1 MLGRVRRARR
11 ENARNPIELESR
23 MRLLESFALLIIAA
37 AVFSFLNTSVLKLPT
52 TIGLL
57 LSGLA
62 ASAVILAV
70 NTVFPALDVTA
81 DARRL
86 IGQIDF
92 GRFLFR
98 GALSFL
104 LFAGA
109 LRLNIDDIRREK
121 VPVAVLAFLGVV
133 LSAAIVGFASYAAF
147 PWLGARVPL
156 AYALAFGALIS
167 PTDPIAVI
175 GILESRHVP
184 KTLQTRMTG
193 ESLFN
198 DGLSVVVF
206 SVLLTMAEG
215 GGVSGGRAEFL
226 DVALL
231 LGREVIGGAALGL
244 GIGLAA
250 YAAMKRIDEPNVEV
264 LLSFGLVAAIMLA
277 AAKTGVSAPLACVM
291 AGLLIGNRGR
301 RVAMKEATRDALDQ
315 IWSFVDALLNAML
328 FLLLGLE
335 ALFLWSEAR
344 HALSLLLLVPVVIA
358 ARGIS
363 VGAGI
368 AILGRRYKFGRGSLA
383 ILTWGGLRG
392 GISLAMA
399 LSLPHFPGRSE
410 VLIATYGIAVFSIVV
425 QGLTLGPMTR
435 HVLRQRQTE

>member
-1 MLGRVRRARR
+1 
-11 ENARNPIELESR
+11 

-37 AVFSFLNTSVLKLPT
+37 AVFSFLNTAVLKMPT

-62 ASAVILAV
+62 ASALILAS
-70 NTVFPALDVTA
+70 NAVFPSLDITA
-81 DARRL
+81 DARNL
-86 IGQIDF
+86 VGQIDF
-92 GRFLFR
+92 SRFLFR
-98 GALSFL
+98 GVLSFL

-109 LRLNIDDIRREK
+109 LRLNLDEIRREK
-121 VPVAVLAFLGVV
+121 VPIAVLAFLGVV
-133 LSAAIVGFASYAAF
+133 LSAVVVGLASYVAL
-147 PWLGARVPL
+147 PLLGAPVPL

-167 PTDPIAVI
+167 PTDPIAVL

-184 KTLQTRMTG
+184 KTLQVRMTG

-206 SVLLTMAEG
+206 SVLLAMAEA
-215 GGVSGGRAEFL
+215 GGVSGGRA
-226 DVALL
+226 ALL
-231 LGREVIGGAALGL
+231 DAALLFSQEVIGGVALGL
-244 GIGLAA
+244 AIGLVA
-250 YAAMKRIDEPNVEV
+250 YGAMKHIDEPNVEV
-264 LLSFGLVAAIMLA
+264 LLSFGLVAAIMLGA
-277 AAKTGVSAPLACVM
+277 TKAGVSAPLACVM

-344 HALSLLLLVPVVIA
+344 HALSLLLLVPLVLA
-358 ARGIS
+358 ARGVS

-368 AILGRRYKFGRGSLA
+368 AILGRRYAFGPGSLA

-410 VLIATYGIAVFSIVV
+410 ILIATYGIAVFSIVV
-425 QGLTLGPMTR
+425 QGLTLGPLTR
-435 HVLRQRQTE
+435 RVLRRRRSE